1 MNSAAPA
8 RADPG
13 ARSWGRAGPL
23 VLARLVSAVLTVS
36 IPLVLARQLDAAD
49 YGTYKQLFLVFQ
61 LLTLLLPFGMAQ
73 SLYFFLPREPE
84 AARAYLGQ
92 ALAWLT
98 VIAGVSAAA
107 WLVLAQPVAG
117 RFNNPALADYRWE
130 LALLCGGTLVGSPL
144 EIWFTARGRSHL
156 SARSYLAWDGLR
168 ALALVLPVWA
178 GLGLRGAMVA
188 CAAHGLARA
197 AVAWAAWLRAE
208 GRGFS
213 RARAWAHLRYAAPFG
228 AAMLLGV
235 PQAAAHQVAVSLAVA
250 PEVFAIYAVGVFQVP
265 LVDLFYTP
273 TSELL
278 MVQLGELEREGR
290 REEGAAAFREATA
303 RLAWL
308 FLPMVAYLWA
318 VAPLFI
324 RTLFGA
330 RYEAAVPIFR
340 VSVLGVALATFP
352 LDGALRARAQTRF
365 LFVSYL
371 GKALVT
377 VPLVW
382 GGVRWF
388 GMVGAI
394 GGWLVAEVMGK
405 ASLLWRLPAALSTG
419 DGRCRL
425 RSLIPARALSGAG
438 AAAAASGL
446 LTWSVV
452 RGVPQGLAALAASG
466 LLFAASY
473 AAGLRLQGVRPLAL
487 LRGQSAGPMD
497 C

>member
-1 MNSAAPA
+1 MNAAAPA
-8 RADPG
+8 RAEPG
-13 ARSWGRAGPL
+13 TRSWGRAGPL
-23 VLARLVSAVLTVS
+23 VLARLGSAVLTVS

-61 LLTLLLPFGMAQ
+61 VLTLLLPFGMAQ
-73 SLYFFLPREPE
+73 SLYFFLPREPGD
-84 AARAYLGQ
+84 ARAYLGQ

-98 VIAGVSAAA
+98 GVALASILA
-107 WLVLAQPVAG
+107 WLWTADGVA
-117 RFNNPALADYRWE
+117 RQFNNPAIADYRWE

-144 EIWFTARGRSHL
+144 ETWFTARGRSGV
-156 SARSYLAWDGLR
+156 SARSYLLWDGLR
-168 ALALVLPVWA
+168 ALALVVPVWA
-178 GLGLRGAMVA
+178 GYGLRGAMVV
-188 CAAHGLARA
+188 CAAHGILRGA
-197 AVAWAAWLRAE
+197 AAWAAWLRAE
-208 GRGFS
+208 GPGFS

-235 PQAAAHQVAVSLAVA
+235 PQASAHQVAVSIAVS
-250 PEVFAIYAVGVFQVP
+250 PELFAVYAVGVFQVP

-290 REEGAAAFREATA
+290 REEGAAAFREASA

-340 VSVLGVALATFP
+340 LSVLGVALATFP

-382 GGVRWF
+382 GGVRWL
-388 GMVGAI
+388 GLVGAI
-394 GGWLVAEVMGK
+394 GGWLVAEVLGK
-405 ASLLWRLPAALSTG
+405 ASLLARLPAALPG
-419 DGRCRL
+419 DAARCPL
-425 RSLIPARALSGAG
+425 RRFMPLRALAGAG
-438 AAAAASGL
+438 GAAAASGL
-446 LTWSVV
+446 LTWGAVHGLS
-452 RGVPQGLAALAASG
+452 QGLPALVASG
-466 LLFAASY
+466 LLFSVCY
-473 AAGLRLQGVRPLAL
+473 AVGLRLQGVRPSAL
-487 LRGQSAGPMD
+487 VRGKPAGRVAR
-497 C
+497 

>member
-1 MNSAAPA
+1 VVA
-8 RADPG
+8 R
-13 ARSWGRAGPL
+13 
-23 VLARLVSAVLTVS
+23 
-36 IPLVLARQLDAAD
+36 
-49 YGTYKQLFLVFQ
+49 
-61 LLTLLLPFGMAQ
+61 
-73 SLYFFLPREPE
+73 
-84 AARAYLGQ
+84 
-92 ALAWLT
+92 
-98 VIAGVSAAA
+98 
-107 WLVLAQPVAG
+107 

-144 EIWFTARGRSHL
+144 EIWFTARGRSEI

-168 ALALVLPVWA
+168 ALALVVPVWA
-178 GLGLRGAMVA
+178 GAGLRGAMGA
-188 CAAHGLARA
+188 CALHGLLRA
-197 AVAWAAWLRAE
+197 LTAWGAWLRAE
-208 GRGFS
+208 GEGFS
-213 RARAWAHLRYAAPFG
+213 RARAWAHFRYAAPFG

-235 PQAAAHQVAVSLAVA
+235 PQAAAHQVAVSLAVS
-250 PEVFAIYAVGVFQVP
+250 PELFATYAVGVFQVP

-290 REEGAAAFREATA
+290 LDEGAAAFREASA

-308 FLPMVAYLWA
+308 LLPMVAYLWA

-352 LDGALRARAQTRF
+352 LDGALRARAQTRY

-371 GKALVT
+371 GKALAT

-382 GGVRWF
+382 GGLRWL

-394 GGWLVAEVMGK
+394 AGWLMAELLGK
-405 ASLLWRLPAALSTG
+405 ASLLWRLPAALSSETF
-419 DGRCRL
+419 RCRL
-425 RSLIPARALSGAG
+425 RGLVPMRALAGAG

-446 LTWSVV
+446 LTWVAV
-452 RGVPQGLAALAASG
+452 RGLTQGLPALAASG
-466 LLFAASY
+466 LLFAACY
-473 AAGLRLQGVRPLAL
+473 AAGMRLQGVRPLSL
-487 LRGQSAGPMD
+487 LGGRSVGQVAR
-497 C
+497 